1 MGFCCE
7 RAVSILLSSRPHEL
21 ACVSWS
27 PHLPLCSQHKEVR
40 SPMCL
45 PCLVCKYMCVCM
57 CMCMC
62 MCMCTYVS
70 THNGCACVHER
81 VSYHPFHDV
90 VDNAPTDVAGM
101 RLSFC
106 VCMCACAGGGNQVGS
121 GPMILAVR
129 CTQSYVSGTALSF
142 AWQLREMMHDGD
154 FDRLYIA
161 GTSLSHSLHPSLT
174 PSLTRSLA
182 HSLPHSLTQSLVI
195 PLSEKEDRCVCPVC
209 FRRTRR
215 RGHERRAGGVGFLPP
230 APSYLVGRLASRR
243 CSHPHAR
250 HLPLTGH
257 SVRGPDGDVSRG
269 SSWG

>member
-7 RAVSILLSSRPHEL
+7 RAVSILLSSRPHDPE
-21 ACVSWS
+21 CVSWS
-27 PHLPLCSQHKEVR
+27 PPLPLCSQHKEVR

-45 PCLVCKYMCVCM
+45 PCVVCKYMCV
-57 CMCMC
+57 CMC

-70 THNGCACVHER
+70 THNGCACVHECVSSHR
-81 VSYHPFHDV
+81 VPWMQSM
-90 VDNAPTDVAGM
+90 NAPTNVAGM

-195 PLSEKEDRCVCPVC
+195 PLSEKEDQCVCPVC

-215 RGHERRAGGVGFLPP
+215 RGHKRRVRGVGFLPP
-230 APSYLVGRLASRR
+230 APPYPVGHHAR
-243 CSHPHAR
+243 CRWSAPHAR
-250 HLPLTGH
+250 HLSRARTA
-257 SVRGPDGDVSRG
+257 VRGPDGDFSRG
-269 SSWG
+269 GSSG